1 MKKSAIIVAGGIG
14 TRMNAGI
21 PKQFLLLRGQPMLMH
36 CIKTFSIAYPGIT
49 LVVALPPDQFPAW
62 ETLCRKYHF
71 DVSHTLSAGGRT
83 RFHSVRQAL
92 SVIPGE
98 GLVAIHDGVRPLVS
112 MTLIRHAFQT
122 AAKLGNGIPVIPL
135 SESIR
140 ILKGETSLPV
150 DRSVYR
156 VVQTPQVFQVDMIKK
171 AYEQPWE
178 ERFTDDATVAESIG
192 ETIHLIPGDPVNL
205 KITLPSDLTV
215 AESLFEKS
223 V

>member
-1 MKKSAIIVAGGIG
+1 MAGGIG

-21 PKQFLLLRGQPMLMH
+21 PKQFLLLGGQPMLMH
-36 CIKTFSIAYPGIT
+36 SIKTFSIAYPGIT

-71 DVSHTLSAGGRT
+71 DVSHTLSAGGST

-156 VVQTPQVFQVDMIKK
+156 VVQTPQVFQTDMIKK

-192 ETIHLIPGDPVNL
+192 ETIHLIQGDPVNL
-205 KITLPSDLTV
+205 KITHPSDLTV

-223 V
+223 L

>member
-1 MKKSAIIVAGGIG
+1 MAGGIG

-21 PKQFLLLRGQPMLMH
+21 PKQFLLLGGQPMLMH
-36 CIKTFSIAYPGIT
+36 SIKAFSTAYPGIT
-49 LVVALPPDQFPAW
+49 LVLALPPDQFPAW
-62 ETLCRKYHF
+62 ENLCRKYHF
-71 DVSHTLSAGGRT
+71 DVTLTLSAGGRT

-92 SVIPGE
+92 SLIPGE

-122 AAKLGNGIPVIPL
+122 AGKLGNCIPVIPL

-150 DRSVYR
+150 DRTVYR

-178 ERFTDDATVAESIG
+178 ERFTDDATVAESMG

-205 KITLPSDLTV
+205 KITHPSDLTL

>member
-1 MKKSAIIVAGGIG
+1 LKKSAIIVAGGIG

-21 PKQFLLLRGQPMLMH
+21 PKQFLLLRGKPMLMH
-36 CIKTFSIAYPGIT
+36 SIKAFNTAYPGIT
-49 LVVALPPDQFPAW
+49 LVLALPPDQFPAW
-62 ETLCRKYHF
+62 ETLCREYQF
-71 DVSHTLSAGGRT
+71 NVPHTLSAGGKT

-112 MTLIRHAFQT
+112 TTLIRQAFQT
-122 AAKLGNGIPVIPL
+122 ATKLGNCIPVIPL

-150 DRSVYR
+150 DRNVYR
-156 VVQTPQVFQVDMIKK
+156 VVQTPQVFRVDMIKK

-205 KITLPSDLTV
+205 KITHPSDLTV

-223 V
+223 A